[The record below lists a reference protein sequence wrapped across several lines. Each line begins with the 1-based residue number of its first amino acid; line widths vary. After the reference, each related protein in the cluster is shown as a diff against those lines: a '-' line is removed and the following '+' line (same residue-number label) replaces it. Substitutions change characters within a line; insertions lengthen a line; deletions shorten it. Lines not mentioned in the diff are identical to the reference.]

1 MSVPWGLFDDL
12 PGAKQ
17 ETGRIYGPVVG
28 VVTNNQD
35 PDGMHRVKV
44 RFPWLSEDH
53 ESNWAR
59 VVTPMAGND
68 RGWYTLPEVDD
79 EVLVAFEHG
88 EVERPYVLG
97 ALWNGQD
104 KPPADN
110 GDGENNV
117 RIFKS
122 RSGHVVKLDDTE
134 GAEKI
139 EIVDAKGEQSL
150 VFDTAAKTITLTA
163 DSDVVIES
171 KNGMV
176 KITGQKGVEITAPD
190 GPGKLESNKALA
202 VTSAS
207 GNVDVKGKTINLN

>member
-12 PGAKQ
+12 PGATR
-17 ETGRIYGPVVG
+17 ETGRIYGLVVG
-28 VVTNNQD
+28 VVTNNED

-59 VVTPMAGND
+59 VVAPMAGDD
-68 RGWYTLPEVDD
+68 RGFYTLPEVHD

-110 GDGENNV
+110 GDI

-122 RSGHVVKLDDTE
+122 HSGHVVKLDDTE

-150 VFDTAAKTITLTA
+150 VFDTAKKTITLTA

-190 GPGKLESNKALA
+190 GPGKLESNGKLA

-207 GNVDVKGKTINLN
+207 GTVDVTGSMINLN